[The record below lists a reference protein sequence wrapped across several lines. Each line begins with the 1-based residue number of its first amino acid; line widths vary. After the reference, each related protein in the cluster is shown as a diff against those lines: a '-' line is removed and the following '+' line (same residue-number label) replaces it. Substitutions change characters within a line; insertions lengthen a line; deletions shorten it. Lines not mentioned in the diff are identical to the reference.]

1 MGIERGKNRKE
12 EEIRDEGR
20 EIARKRESRK
30 ENQINPKK
38 KKNQFLLFFSCRYSR
53 ASK

>member
-12 EEIRDEGR
+12 EEEIRDEGR
-20 EIARKRESRK
+20 EKVGKKIKK
-30 ENQINPKK
+30 IQKK
-38 KKNQFLLFFSCRYSR
+38 KKNQFLLFFSCRYSK